1 MSGVSMFRVPKPQPD
16 EYAEYYGK
24 YIRLVGDDAIATLR
38 SSGAGTPRLLSGVT
52 DPQAMFRY
60 APGKW
65 SVKEVLGHVL
75 DVERVFM
82 YRALSIAREDD
93 TPLPGFDENKWLPA
107 AHFDRRTVQDLVAEY
122 QAVRAA
128 TLALLTSFD
137 DLALERR
144 GTASGHPVSVRALAH
159 MTAGHELHHVALLRE
174 RYGLA

>member
-1 MSGVSMFRVPKPQPD
+1 MVRIPKPEPD

-38 SSGAGTPRLLSGVT
+38 ASGAGTTRLLSGVT
-52 DPQAMFRY
+52 EPQAMFRY

-65 SVKEVLGHVL
+65 CVKEVLGHVF

-93 TPLPGFDENKWLPA
+93 TPLPGFDENQWLPA
-107 AHFDRRTVQDLVAEY
+107 ARFDRRPLQDLVGEY

-144 GTASGHPVSVRALAH
+144 GTASGKPVSVRALAH
-159 MTAGHELHHVALLRE
+159 MAAGHELHHVALLNE
-174 RYGLA
+174 RYGIA